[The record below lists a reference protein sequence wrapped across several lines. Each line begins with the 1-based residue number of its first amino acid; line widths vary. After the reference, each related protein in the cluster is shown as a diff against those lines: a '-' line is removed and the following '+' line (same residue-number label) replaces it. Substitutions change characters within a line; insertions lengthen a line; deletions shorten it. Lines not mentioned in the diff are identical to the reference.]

1 MRYTP
6 EKRLNLPANKIKN
19 NPEAKPM
26 FNEIKKTLS
35 HSTIFALGKMSA
47 KLVGF
52 ILLPI
57 YTKNISVQDYGI
69 LGVLEIIDLL
79 GGHIL
84 SVGIPQ
90 AILRWYN
97 LAKEEIE
104 KKKILF
110 SSFGFILSVNVIF
123 VALILLFH
131 EKASSWLFSQSQFGS
146 LLIIVSFSIIFTN
159 LARIAQTLLR
169 IEEKSVLYSISVLGQ
184 FTVSLILNIVFVAF
198 WKWGIKGVLL
208 ANMISTGC
216 LFLILLPYLI
226 KKMAPK
232 FDSLLLKEMLAFSY
246 PFILTAIAVTI
257 LNMGDRYLL
266 SKLSTLTEV
275 GLYSL
280 GYKYS
285 NVLKIFVVDPF
296 ALGLPIIAWQIA
308 HDEKKIRNYLS
319 KISTYLSFVLLWIGL
334 FITIYSKGILHLI
347 ALNKDYWDAYRVVPF
362 LTLGVVFFGIQQ
374 VFYFSL
380 QVPKKTKNISL
391 IISLATLLNII
402 SNLIFIPY
410 WGMMASAV
418 ITVLSNVFAAALAYS
433 QMRKHFRFDLE
444 IVRLVKLFATASLL
458 YSLSLWFDVYPTFWR
473 ISSKALL
480 LLSYPFIL
488 YFLKFY
494 DQVEIDKFIQT
505 VKKISN
511 PLKRFR

>member
-1 MRYTP
+1 
-6 EKRLNLPANKIKN
+6 
-19 NPEAKPM
+19 M
-26 FNEIKKTLS
+26 FTEIKKTLS
-35 HSTIFALGKMSA
+35 HSSIFALGKMSA

-84 SVGIPQ
+84 SVGLPQ

-97 LAKEEIE
+97 LAKQEAE
-104 KKKILF
+104 KKKIIF
-110 SSFGFILSVNVIF
+110 SSFVFLLLINIIFIL
-123 VALILLFH
+123 LTILFNR
-131 EKASSWLFSQSQFGS
+131 KASEWLFSQPQFGV

-159 LARIAQTLLR
+159 LARVAQTLLR
-169 IEEKSVLYSISVLGQ
+169 IEEKSVLYSVSVLGQ
-184 FTVSLILNIVFVAF
+184 FTVSLVLNIVFVAYL
-198 WKWGIKGVLL
+198 KWGVQGVLL

-216 LFLILLPYLI
+216 LFLVLFPYLI
-226 KKMAPK
+226 KKMGLQ
-232 FDSLLLKEMLAFSY
+232 FESQLLKEMLTFSY
-246 PFILTAIAVTI
+246 PFILTAIAATI

-285 NVLKIFVVDPF
+285 NILKIFVVDPF
-296 ALGLPIIAWQIA
+296 ALGLPIIAWQLV
-308 HDEKKIRNYLS
+308 HNDEKIRNYLS
-319 KISTYLSFVLLWIGL
+319 KISTYLLFILLWIGL

-347 ALNKDYWDAYRVVPF
+347 ALNKDYWDAYKVVPF
-362 LTLGVVFFGIQQ
+362 LTLGVVFLGLQQ

-380 QVPKKTKNISL
+380 QVPKKTKNISV
-391 IISLATLLNII
+391 IITLATVLNIV
-402 SNLIFIPY
+402 SNLVFIPY

-418 ITVLSNVFAAALAYS
+418 ITVLSNIFATILAYS

-444 IVRLVKLFATASLL
+444 ITRMGKLFTTVLGLYFLSLFFDHYSLL
-458 YSLSLWFDVYPTFWR
+458 WR
-473 ISSKALL
+473 ISLKALL
-480 LLSYPFIL
+480 VFSYPFVL
-488 YFLKFY
+488 YLLRFY
-494 DQVEIDKFIQT
+494 NQVEIEKFLQT
-505 VKKISN
+505 IKKI
-511 PLKRFR
+511 F